1 MAYKLEGSLLEVCN
15 CDVLCPCW
23 VGMDPDNGTCDTALA
38 HHFEKGDIDGVDVSG
53 LTMGFTAHVPGNI
66 LQGNWRVVVH
76 VDERATKAQEE
87 ALLTVYTGKQG
98 GPVADLVK
106 LIGEVVGCVRVF
118 VALRRAR
125 WARSR
130 AQVGSRFHRRRV
142 RLWSCLRSA

>member
-76 VDERATKAQEE
+76 IDERATKQQEE

-98 GPVADLVK
+98 GPGRPREIDRRGGFRRTLADYL
-106 LIGEVVGCVRVF
+106 
-118 VALRRAR
+118 
-125 WARSR
+125 
-130 AQVGSRFHRRRV
+130 
-142 RLWSCLRSA
+142 